1 MPLKAILDDLEVK
14 KKKKISFAAILVR
27 KIPESFFKS

>member
-1 MPLKAILDDLEVK
+1 MPLKIILDDLEVK
-14 KKKKISFAAILVR
+14 KNKVSFAVIFVR